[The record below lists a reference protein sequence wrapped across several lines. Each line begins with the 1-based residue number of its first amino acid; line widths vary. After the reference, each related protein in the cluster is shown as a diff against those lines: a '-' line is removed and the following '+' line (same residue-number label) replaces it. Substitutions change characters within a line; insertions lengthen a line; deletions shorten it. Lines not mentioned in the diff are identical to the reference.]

1 MSRIDK
7 LIASMPPRMANA
19 VIHQRKLHACLMELT
34 ANKSREVAARAI
46 YLDYMEG
53 DGRKLGK
60 IPRCYERVNSKGE
73 KINVETYFSYINRVH

>member
-34 ANKSREVAARAI
+34 TNKSRELAARAI
-46 YLDYMEG
+46 FLNYHDGE
-53 DGRKLGK
+53 GRKLGT
-60 IPRCYERVNSKGE
+60 IPHYYEKGS
-73 KINVETYFSYINRVH
+73 IMVETYFSYIDRVH

>member
-46 YLDYMEG
+46 FLNYQDG
-53 DGRKLGK
+53 DGR
-60 IPRCYERVNSKGE
+60 S
-73 KINVETYFSYINRVH
+73 